1 MVENANGVLCH
12 KESWLD
18 VRNNSE
24 GFAPHPSFIVNAFL
38 FSCMTHGLARHAS
51 TDEVNPPLVGRAGR
65 KCSHVPPPL
74 NVRPMLGE
82 HPAGI
87 VVDFDL
93 PSALHAGPLKAEVE
107 AADAGEK

>member
-38 FSCMTHGLARHAS
+38 FSCMTHGLTRHAS
-51 TDEVNPPLVGRAGR
+51 TDEVNSPLVGRAGW
-65 KCSHVPPPL
+65 KCSHVGPPL
-74 NVRPMLGE
+74 NVRPMFGE
-82 HPAGI
+82 NAACV
-87 VVDFDL
+87 VVDLDL
-93 PSALHAGPLKAEVE
+93 PPAFHAGTL
-107 AADAGEK
+107 